1 MNENLEIKDILKELA
16 GLADEWDDLSMSE
29 QTKKLEELAAQTEAL
44 LSKDEGEKKKEPVTL
59 TEDEEKALSGLSVVS
74 MLMDS
79 FIRDSLPIP
88 GKMVD
93 YYNDRLKTLY
103 GINEDS
109 MKFAEKMFDENV
121 GRFEE
126 IAIDHIRSSLKDF
139 NGENK
144 EADA

>member
-1 MNENLEIKDILKELA
+1 
-16 GLADEWDDLSMSE
+16 MSE

-44 LSKDEGEKKKEPVTL
+44 LSKDDGEKKKEPFTL

-74 MLMDS
+74 MLMDN
-79 FIRDSLPIP
+79 FIHDSLPIP

-139 NGENK
+139 NGESK